1 MMLLSM
7 ILIVYYSWQSS
18 KKKELLLP
26 TVTTKSTIER
36 KSKQKVLIS
45 ETKST
50 AKWLL
55 NPLNVMKILVG
66 IYMAINAVVLV
77 GHTIH
82 QIGSGVT
89 TFATNAGRVISTF
102 GGKRLGGININDGE
116 DLRNS
121 ASSEQDKKY
130 LMLFEVEEEKNHEG
144 FTPIPFRDLMTDG
157 LSKPF
162 SHIDNQLPTEPQRII
177 LWPLFNEAEND
188 NAGSISKTE
197 GERST
202 MCCCEKVVSIF
213 FVSSSS
219 PLLLSF

>member
-1 MMLLSM
+1 MILLPM
-7 ILIVYYSWQSS
+7 ILIAYYSWRSS

-26 TVTTKSTIER
+26 TVTTKSIER
-36 KSKQKVLIS
+36 KSKQKGLIP
-45 ETKST
+45 ETKS
-50 AKWLL
+50 AIKWLC

-130 LMLFEVEEEKNHEG
+130 LLLYEVEEEKNHEG

-157 LSKPF
+157 SSKPF
-162 SHIDNQLPTEPQRII
+162 SYIDNQLPTEPQRII
-177 LWPLFNEAEND
+177 VWPFFNEAGND
-188 NAGSISKTE
+188 NVGSITKTE
-197 GERST
+197 GEI
-202 MCCCEKVVSIF
+202 CCCEKVVSIF
-213 FVSSSS
+213 FVSSSHS
-219 PLLLSF
+219 CLCA